1 MTRREYISSLTG
13 LLSQLDENERRDAVS
28 YYEDYFD
35 EAGLNDDDEVMESV
49 DSPEFVA
56 KNILDGITKA
66 TEDQGVFTEE
76 GYKTS
81 EKEVRNEVAVR
92 KERRE
97 KRGLI
102 IIAVILAIFASP
114 ILIPICGSVFG
125 VLIAILSA
133 LFAIFFG
140 VFVAGIACIVAGIV
154 ATVIGIV
161 AGVGH
166 PFTMAA
172 VAGAGLLVVAFGALL
187 TICGVLIA
195 TKLLPLAVD
204 TIQDL
209 WKWLKRQF
217 SKEAK

>member
-172 VAGAGLLVVAFGALL
+172 VAGVGLLVVAFGALL